1 MNRAERRRLARQ
13 ETPSGVWQR
22 KPSPKELGI
31 GSGWFGELDQAFTN
45 GKYAVMV
52 RTIDTEWGKV
62 DHACIRNTGS
72 TDIPWREK
80 QKIKNELFGKER
92 VAIEVFP
99 AESYLVDQANMY
111 HIWILPA
118 GFKLP
123 FGI

>member
-13 ETPSGVWQR
+13 GTLSGVWQR

-31 GSGWFGELDQAFTN
+31 GSRWFGELDRAYSN

-72 TDIPWREK
+72 TDITWREK

-99 AESYLVDQANMY
+99 AESDLVDQANMY
-111 HIWILPA
+111 HIWVLPA